1 MTAYAPQPRMMAP
14 PGPSQMIL
22 PLVTLGPL
30 GLVALAA
37 GLEIMKRD
45 FFIGLICCVP
55 GGLIFGFL
63 AFCFALHVRAQRLW
77 GWHVQTGR
85 VPTVRPHG
93 FLKGAAVGTLLGGGL
108 GAMAAWLGLRLMD
121 DPLYGTFAN
130 YAFYGAFLY
139 GLPVLVVMAVVSG
152 WAKRAWD
159 RTAVPAF

>member
-1 MTAYAPQPRMMAP
+1 
-14 PGPSQMIL
+14 MIL
-22 PLVTLGPL
+22 PLVILGPL
-30 GLVALAA
+30 GLVALAV

-45 FFIGLICCVP
+45 LFIGLICCVP
-55 GGLIFGFL
+55 GGLMFGFL

-93 FLKGAAVGTLLGGGL
+93 FLKGAAVGTFLGGGL
-108 GAMAAWLGLRLMD
+108 VSMAAWLGLRLMD
-121 DPLYGTFAN
+121 DPIYGTFAN

-139 GLPVLVVMAVVSG
+139 GLPVMVVMAVVAG

-159 RTAVPAF
+159 STAVPAL